1 MTQPSREMGYAMIA
15 AVATAAFFAYVA
27 VAATESARSD
37 LTSARAEADRAKLSA
52 DADAGIALAV
62 HGLGLSDPA
71 QRWRLAGEHREIAFD
86 GATMAISV
94 EDEAGKVP
102 LNFVFAPQIRR
113 LFLFGG
119 AEPAQADAL
128 SAELLDLRDGADRPG
143 GSGRPEDTQQAA
155 HGPLASLD
163 ELATLKGMTPALYAR
178 IAPVTTVTSPV
189 MRFDLRTAS
198 SLAVA
203 VMTPNLADTPA
214 LIEAQRAQAGER
226 AVFDDIQA
234 IPLAGRMLTVRVD
247 VADGHG
253 AGMQR
258 TAVVELTGAPA
269 RPYLV
274 RSLD

>member
-1 MTQPSREMGYAMIA
+1 MIA

-37 LTSARAEADRAKLSA
+37 LTSARAEAVRAGLSA

-71 QRWRLAGEHREIAFD
+71 QRWRLVGERREMEFD
-86 GATMAISV
+86 GVTLAITV

-102 LNFVFAPQIRR
+102 LNFIFAPQIRR

-128 SAELLDLRDGADRPG
+128 TAELLDLRDGPNRPG
-143 GSGRPEDTQQAA
+143 GAGAGEGASHVA

-163 ELATLKGMTPALYAR
+163 ELASLKGMTPALYAR
-178 IAPVTTVTSPV
+178 IAPAATVASPV
-189 MRFDLRTAS
+189 MKFDARTAGP
-198 SLAVA
+198 LAAA
-203 VMTPNLADTPA
+203 VMAPNSADTPA
-214 LIEAQRAQAGER
+214 EIEAQRAQAGER
-226 AVFDDIQA
+226 AVFDEIQA
-234 IPLAGRMLTVRVD
+234 IPLAGRMLTVRID
-247 VADGHG
+247 AADGHG
-253 AGMQR
+253 AQLHR
-258 TAVVELTGAPA
+258 TAVVELTGAPD